1 MFCREAVEEL
11 RQAAES
17 APGYPEILFFHQ
29 GTVDQGKQFFDG
41 FWPEARAVS
50 DPDRM
55 FFDELQVKAASLR
68 KLFGPGV
75 WLRALQ
81 AARKGHSVG
90 RPVGSPWTMPGTF
103 LVRAGCIL
111 WSHRFD
117 HVADHPDFEAMP
129 ERVADADS
137 AASCPRCSD

>member
-1 MFCREAVEEL
+1 M

-17 APGYPEILFFHQ
+17 TPGYPEILLFHQ
-29 GTVDQGKQFFDG
+29 GTVDQGRQFFSG

-50 DPDRM
+50 DPDRRI
-55 FFDELQVKAASLR
+55 FDALQVKTASLR

-81 AARKGHSVG
+81 AARQGYSVG
-90 RPVGSPWTMPGTF
+90 KPVGSPWTMPGTF
-103 LVRAGCIL
+103 LVCGDRIV

-117 HVADHPDFEAMP
+117 HVADHPDFKAMP
-129 ERVADADS
+129 GRAAAAQEM
-137 AASCPRCSD
+137 ASCPSCH